1 MSYIKKYLE
10 NAKQFANEKYMNAIG
25 FDSFAGGDQFFDAD
39 GGDVGAAAPQ
49 AGGVPSMGTMRT
61 SQPYI
66 ITISNASATS
76 TSNFDI
82 LGAYQYLGTGTF
94 SSGSYTSGT
103 ITVSSAISN
112 VTYQEF
118 LYQSMNSPFSVGL
131 TYVESIGGS
140 STQVSQT
147 LTLNTRDANGNQ
159 ALKTLVP
166 TIDPYQ
172 QQSGIVALNQ
182 LYDIDGFTKI
192 TIATILPSVVFR
204 IHFYP
209 RANLNVARGLRGNQV
224 AADFGSPLRQVTP
237 LLTK

>member
-1 MSYIKKYLE
+1 MSYVKKYLQ
-10 NAKQFANEKYMNAIG
+10 NAKNFANEKYVNAIG
-25 FDSFAGGDQFFDAD
+25 FDYFAGGDQFFDAD
-39 GGDVGAAAPQ
+39 GSGAPAPD
-49 AGGVPSMGTMRT
+49 AGGVPSMGQMRT

-66 ITISNASATS
+66 ITVSNASATS
-76 TSNFDI
+76 TSNFDV
-82 LGAYQYLGTGTF
+82 LGAYQYLGSGTF
-94 SSGSYTSGT
+94 TSGSLTLGN
-103 ITVSSAISN
+103 IVISSAISN
-112 VTYQEF
+112 ITYQEF

-131 TYVESIGGS
+131 TYIESISGS

-182 LYDIDGFTKI
+182 IYDIDGFTKI
-192 TIATILPSVVFR
+192 TITTVLPSVVFR
-204 IHFYP
+204 MHFYP

-224 AADFGSPLRQVTP
+224 ASDFGSPLKQVVP

>member
-1 MSYIKKYLE
+1 MSYIRKYLE
-10 NAKQFANEKYMNAIG
+10 NAKSFANERYMNAIG
-25 FDSFAGGDQFFDAD
+25 FDYFAGGDQFFDAD
-39 GGDVGAAAPQ
+39 GDGAAAPQ
-49 AGGVPSMGTMRT
+49 AGGVPSMGAMRT

-76 TSNFDI
+76 VSNFDV
-82 LGAYQYLGTGTF
+82 LGAYQYLGSGTF
-94 SSGSYTSGT
+94 TSGSLVSGQ

-118 LYQSMNSPFSVGL
+118 LYQSMNSPFAVGL
-131 TYVESIGGS
+131 TYIESVSGS

-147 LTLNTRDANGNQ
+147 LTLNTRDTNGNQ

-192 TIATILPSVVFR
+192 TISTVLPSVVFR
-204 IHFYP
+204 MHFYP

-224 AADFGSPLRQVTP
+224 AADFGSPMKQVTP

>member
-10 NAKQFANEKYMNAIG
+10 TARSFANENYMNAIG

-39 GGDVGAAAPQ
+39 GGEVAAAPQ
-49 AGGVPSMGTMRT
+49 AGGVPSMGAMRT

-94 SSGSYTSGT
+94 SSGSYISGN

-131 TYVESIGGS
+131 TYVESISGS

-192 TIATILPSVVFR
+192 TIATILPNVVFR

-209 RANLNVARGLRGNQV
+209 RANLNIARGLRGNQV
-224 AADFGSPLRQVTP
+224 ASDFGSPLRQVTP

>member
-1 MSYIKKYLE
+1 MSYVKKYLQ
-10 NAKQFANEKYMNAIG
+10 NAKNFANEKYVNAIG
-25 FDSFAGGDQFFDAD
+25 FDYFAGGDQFFDAD
-39 GGDVGAAAPQ
+39 GSGAPAPD
-49 AGGVPSMGTMRT
+49 AGGVPSMGQMRT

-66 ITISNASATS
+66 ITVSNASATS
-76 TSNFDI
+76 TSNFDV

-94 SSGSYTSGT
+94 SSGSLTNGN
-103 ITVSSAISN
+103 IVISSAISN
-112 VTYQEF
+112 ITYQEF

-131 TYVESIGGS
+131 TYIESISGS

-192 TIATILPSVVFR
+192 TITTVLPSVVFR
-204 IHFYP
+204 MHFYP

-224 AADFGSPLRQVTP
+224 ASDFGSPLKQVVP

>member
-1 MSYIKKYLE
+1 MSYIRKYLE
-10 NAKQFANEKYMNAIG
+10 NAKSFANERYMNAIG
-25 FDSFAGGDQFFDAD
+25 FDYFAGGEQFFDAD
-39 GGDVGAAAPQ
+39 GDGAGAPQ
-49 AGGVPSMGTMRT
+49 AGGVPSMGAMRT

-76 TSNFDI
+76 VSNFDV
-82 LGAYQYLGTGTF
+82 LGAYQYLGSGTF
-94 SSGSYTSGT
+94 SSGSLVSGN

-118 LYQSMNSPFSVGL
+118 LYQSMNSPFAVGL
-131 TYVESIGGS
+131 TYIESVSGS

-192 TIATILPSVVFR
+192 TISTVLPSVVFR
-204 IHFYP
+204 MHFYP

-224 AADFGSPLRQVTP
+224 AADFGSPMKQVTP

>member
-1 MSYIKKYLE
+1 
-10 NAKQFANEKYMNAIG
+10 MNAIG
-25 FDSFAGGDQFFDAD
+25 FDYFAGGDQFFDAD
-39 GGDVGAAAPQ
+39 GDGGAAAPQ
-49 AGGVPSMGTMRT
+49 AGGVPSMGPMRT

-66 ITISNASATS
+66 ITISNASAS
-76 TSNFDI
+76 SVSNFDV
-82 LGAYQYLGTGTF
+82 LGAYQYLQNAGF
-94 SSGSYTSGT
+94 SSGSLT
-103 ITVSSAISN
+103 IGNVTISSAISN
-112 VTYQEF
+112 ITYQEF
-118 LYQSMNSPFSVGL
+118 LYQSMNSPFAVGL
-131 TYVESIGGS
+131 TYIESVSGS

-192 TIATILPSVVFR
+192 TISTVLPSVVFR
-204 IHFYP
+204 MHFYP
-209 RANLNVARGLRGNQV
+209 RANLNIARGLRGNQV
-224 AADFGSPLRQVTP
+224 ASDFGSPMKQVTP

>member
-1 MSYIKKYLE
+1 MSYIRKYLE
-10 NAKQFANEKYMNAIG
+10 NAKNFANERYMNAIG
-25 FDSFAGGDQFFDAD
+25 FDYFAGGDQFFDAD
-39 GGDVGAAAPQ
+39 GDGAAAPQ
-49 AGGVPSMGTMRT
+49 AGGVPSMGAMRT

-76 TSNFDI
+76 VSNFDV
-82 LGAYQYLGTGTF
+82 LGAYQYLQNAGF
-94 SSGSYTSGT
+94 SSGSLT
-103 ITVSSAISN
+103 IGNVTISSAISN
-112 VTYQEF
+112 ITYQEF
-118 LYQSMNSPFSVGL
+118 LYQSMNSPFAVGL
-131 TYVESIGGS
+131 TYIESVSGS

-192 TIATILPSVVFR
+192 TISTVLPSVVFR
-204 IHFYP
+204 MHFYP
-209 RANLNVARGLRGNQV
+209 RANLNIARGLRGNQV
-224 AADFGSPLRQVTP
+224 ASDFGSPLKQVTP

>member
-10 NAKQFANEKYMNAIG
+10 NAKSFANERYMNAIG
-25 FDSFAGGDQFFDAD
+25 FDYFAGGDQFFDAD
-39 GGDVGAAAPQ
+39 GDGAAAPQ
-49 AGGVPSMGTMRT
+49 AGGVPSMGAMRT

-76 TSNFDI
+76 VSNFDV

-94 SSGSYTSGT
+94 SSGSLTSDN

-118 LYQSMNSPFSVGL
+118 LYQSMNSPFAVGL
-131 TYVESIGGS
+131 TYIESVSGS
-140 STQVSQT
+140 ATQVSQT

-182 LYDIDGFTKI
+182 LFDIDGFTKI
-192 TIATILPSVVFR
+192 TISTVLPSVVFR
-204 IHFYP
+204 MHFYP

-224 AADFGSPLRQVTP
+224 AADFGSPMKQITP

>member
-1 MSYIKKYLE
+1 MSYVKKYLQ
-10 NAKQFANEKYMNAIG
+10 NAKNFANERYMNAIG
-25 FDSFAGGDQFFDAD
+25 FDYFAGGDQFFDAD
-39 GGDVGAAAPQ
+39 GAGAPVPD
-49 AGGVPSMGTMRT
+49 AGGVPSMGAMRT

-66 ITISNASATS
+66 ITVSNASATS
-76 TSNFDI
+76 TSNFDV

-94 SSGSYTSGT
+94 SSGSLTLGNVV
-103 ITVSSAISN
+103 ISSAISN
-112 VTYQEF
+112 ITYQEF
-118 LYQSMNSPFSVGL
+118 LYQSMNSPFAVGL
-131 TYVESIGGS
+131 TYIESISGS

-192 TIATILPSVVFR
+192 TITTVLPSVVFR
-204 IHFYP
+204 MHFYP

-224 AADFGSPLRQVTP
+224 AADFGSPLKQVVP

>member
-1 MSYIKKYLE
+1 MSYIRKYLE
-10 NAKQFANEKYMNAIG
+10 NAKNFANERYMNAIG
-25 FDSFAGGDQFFDAD
+25 FDYFAGGDQFFDAD
-39 GGDVGAAAPQ
+39 GDGAAAPQ
-49 AGGVPSMGTMRT
+49 AGGVPSMGAMRT

-76 TSNFDI
+76 VSNFDV
-82 LGAYQYLGTGTF
+82 LGAYQYLQNAGF
-94 SSGSYTSGT
+94 SSGSLT
-103 ITVSSAISN
+103 IGNVTISSAISN
-112 VTYQEF
+112 ITYQEF
-118 LYQSMNSPFSVGL
+118 LYQSMNSPFAVGL
-131 TYVESIGGS
+131 TYIESVSGS

-192 TIATILPSVVFR
+192 TISTVLPSVVFR
-204 IHFYP
+204 MHFYP
-209 RANLNVARGLRGNQV
+209 RANLNIARGLRGNQV
-224 AADFGSPLRQVTP
+224 ASDFGSPMKQVTP

>member
-10 NAKQFANEKYMNAIG
+10 TARNFANENYMNAIG
-25 FDSFAGGDQFFDAD
+25 FDYFAGGDQFFDAD
-39 GGDVGAAAPQ
+39 GGDVAPQ
-49 AGGVPSMGTMRT
+49 AGGVPSMGAMRT

-94 SSGSYTSGT
+94 SSGSLVSGN
-103 ITVSSAISN
+103 ITVASAISN

-131 TYVESIGGS
+131 TYVESISGS

-204 IHFYP
+204 VHFYP
-209 RANLNVARGLRGNQV
+209 RANLNIARGLRGNQV
-224 AADFGSPLRQVTP
+224 ASDFGSPMKQVTP